1 MRKEGGR
8 GVKERMGERDKERM
22 GERDKERIEE
32 EVEEIMG
39 GGRDGERDGDWWICV
54 C

>member
-1 MRKEGGR
+1 MRKEGGK
-8 GVKERMGERDKERM
+8 GVKERMGERDKEI
-22 GERDKERIEE
+22 IEE

-39 GGRDGERDGDWWICV
+39 RRDGGGEGYWWICV